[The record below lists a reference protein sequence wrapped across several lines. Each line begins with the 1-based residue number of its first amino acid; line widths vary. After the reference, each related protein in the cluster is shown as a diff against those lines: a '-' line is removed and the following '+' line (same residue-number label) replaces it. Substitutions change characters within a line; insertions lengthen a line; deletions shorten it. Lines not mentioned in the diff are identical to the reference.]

1 MLMWEIISDINYHH
15 AISIRGRRDCWEMGN
30 ENGWDCECMHVLQW
44 GGSMEKDGVGG
55 CSMIK

>member
-1 MLMWEIISDINYHH
+1 MWEIISDINYHH

-30 ENGWDCECMHVLQW
+30 ESGWDCECMHVLPW

-55 CSMIK
+55 CSLIK